1 MDPVFLPTGRD
12 SPHALRFYQEDR
24 NPTGPSWRWSGI
36 MDDMKTIE
44 DQIRKVMEDHG
55 VQPSPAL
62 VEEIASIA
70 RNYHDDVE
78 VRYHTIPEGVD
89 LPPERIRGAA
99 ESKLALD
106 LIRQGKTIVGR
117 PEIRFQHGDQRAPQ
131 RPVRIEMRAKVRTV
145 R

>member
-1 MDPVFLPTGRD
+1 
-12 SPHALRFYQEDR
+12 
-24 NPTGPSWRWSGI
+24 

-99 ESKLALD
+99 ESKLVLD

-145 R
+145 Q